1 MLPPDLLARDKGG
14 RVLTDAYLRVK
25 RGDGSDAPLPNV
37 FSLGDCANVNGVNHP
52 PTAQVAEKQGLHLAK
67 RCGGVGCS
75 MFSACSR
82 STHCLCGAP
91 CCALGCL
98 STRFPCVVYVRELG
112 AMWDVG
118 VFFLS
123 FSAPHSSTHPLSLTH
138 PHSISPL
145 FFFCAPS
152 ARLYLSPCCCRL
164 VVVFGRAECNLREVV
179 ATTQPPP
186 TVAPTG

>member
-67 RCGGVGCS
+67 RCGGVGCG
-75 MFSACSR
+75 MFSLHTLLVR
-82 STHCLCGAP
+82 
-91 CCALGCL
+91 CALLCVGPCL
-98 STRFPCVVYVRELG
+98 FFVCELG

-123 FSAPHSSTHPLSLTH
+123 FSASHSSTHPLSLTR

-145 FFFCAPS
+145 FFFLCTLCASVPF
-152 ARLYLSPCCCRL
+152 PCCCRL

>member
-14 RVLTDAYLRVK
+14 RVLTDACLRVK

-91 CCALGCL
+91 CCALGPVFSMCV
-98 STRFPCVVYVRELG
+98 SWVPCGRWVCFSL
-112 AMWDVG
+112 
-118 VFFLS
+118 FLC
-123 FSAPHSSTHPLSLTH
+123 F
-138 PHSISPL
+138 
-145 FFFCAPS
+145 
-152 ARLYLSPCCCRL
+152 
-164 VVVFGRAECNLREVV
+164 
-179 ATTQPPP
+179 TQ
-186 TVAPTG
+186 